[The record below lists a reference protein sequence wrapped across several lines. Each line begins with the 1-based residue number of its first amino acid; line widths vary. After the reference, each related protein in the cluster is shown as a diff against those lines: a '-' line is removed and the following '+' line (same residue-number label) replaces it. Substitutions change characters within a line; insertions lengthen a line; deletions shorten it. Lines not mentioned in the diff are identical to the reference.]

1 MNPWGAIIAALI
13 AGFIAFI
20 GMVIAKENKISEFR
34 QEWIK
39 ELRGN
44 IAKLFRLYGMLR
56 KDSGLTPDERT
67 EKFNEL
73 NEIIATIGLHLN
85 HGNPSVNEQKLLE
98 SISRLNLHVEIGEA
112 SLPSLFDSLT
122 ENSHLV
128 LKEEWERVKRGER
141 NYHRIK
147 DFLFL
152 VFVFCTSLLLIFLVV
167 FSMIK
172 CGILSATL
180 LS

>member
-44 IAKLFRLYGMLR
+44 ITKLFKLYGAAK
-56 KDSGLTPDERT
+56 KDSGLKIDERN
-67 EKFNEL
+67 EKFNEI
-73 NEIIATIGLHLN
+73 NEVIATIRLHLN
-85 HGNPSVNEQKLLE
+85 HSNQSVYEKKLLE
-98 SISRLNLHVEIGEA
+98 SINELNVQVRSGNI
-112 SLPSLFDSLT
+112 SLSSLFKSLT

-152 VFVFCTSLLLIFLVV
+152 VFVFCTSLLLISLVV

-180 LS
+180 LA

>member
-20 GMVIAKENKISEFR
+20 GMVIAKENKVSEFR

-39 ELRGN
+39 ELRAN
-44 IAKLFRLYGMLR
+44 IAKLFNLYGAV
-56 KDSGLTPDERT
+56 KHDSGLTPDERKK
-67 EKFNEL
+67 KFNEI
-73 NEIIATIGLHLN
+73 NEVIATIRLHLN
-85 HGNPSVNEQKLLE
+85 HSNQSVNEQKLLD
-98 SISRLNLHVEIGEA
+98 SITELNNQVRNGNILL
-112 SLPSLFDSLT
+112 SSLFKSLT

-128 LKEEWERVKRGER
+128 LKEEWERVKRGEK

-152 VFVFCTSLLLIFLVV
+152 VFVICTSILLISLLIF
-167 FSMIK
+167 SMIQ

-180 LS
+180 LA